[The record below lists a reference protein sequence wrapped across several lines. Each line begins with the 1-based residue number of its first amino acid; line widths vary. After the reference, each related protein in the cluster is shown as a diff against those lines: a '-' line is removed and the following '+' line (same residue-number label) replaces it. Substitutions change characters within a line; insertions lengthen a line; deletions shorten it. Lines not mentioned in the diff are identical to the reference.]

1 MTGLLRVV
9 LRVSVMAASA
19 GILSVAAAAQPLGEE
34 GVAIDL
40 AEATPPPLP
49 GSRSVSPPPLPAGS
63 AKGGPPP
70 LPQAS
75 GPVLPPSLPQ
85 SGPPAL
91 PPRAAESS
99 PAPGDMLR
107 LVRHDFQDINGW
119 GQPVEAYSMLL
130 PHDWRVAG
138 AVRWTGA
145 PGTPPCTA
153 TRDAQLY
160 LEAESP
166 DGLWGLYILPAPKVE
181 WLEVQETATPLV
193 PGMPPAS
200 VHFAPVLEQAMQ
212 AAHRPGSVC
221 RVTANTS
228 AEGLAEEA
236 FLPTIRPGARI
247 VERKDLP
254 ELRRQLQE
262 QMAPTQVQLDGM
274 MTGAFAMTYRL
285 ALDTPAGPIEE
296 EHLFLA
302 SGLLS
307 QVPLAGGGSF
317 STVEIS
323 GLPVLASRYPAGH
336 REDAQALL
344 GTMAATLRSNP
355 RWDAA
360 MAAHRA
366 EMTRTAVKGAE
377 ERSRIWVETSREI
390 SDMQMEGWRNR
401 QESADRMMALTSDQ
415 IREVQPM
422 RDPLTG
428 RDYELPNHYSSFYTN
443 PQGEILMSTDP
454 TFRAN
459 DLFPHESWTRLEDNP
474 R

>member
-1 MTGLLRVV
+1 MMGLWRVV
-9 LRVSVMAASA
+9 PRIWVMVALA
-19 GILSVAAAAQPLGEE
+19 GILSIAAAAQPAGEE
-34 GVAIDL
+34 GAAIDNL
-40 AEATPPPLP
+40 AQATSTPPPLP
-49 GSRSVSPPPLPAGS
+49 GGP

-75 GPVLPPSLPQ
+75 GPVLPPPLPQ
-85 SGPPAL
+85 SGPPLGAPPAL
-91 PPRAAESS
+91 PPRAADSS
-99 PAPGDMLR
+99 PAPSDLLR
-107 LVRHDFQDINGW
+107 LVRHDFQDINGF

-130 PHDWRVAG
+130 PHDWRVSG
-138 AVRWTGA
+138 EVRWTGG

-166 DGLWGLYILPAPKVE
+166 DGLWGLYILPAPKVD

-200 VHFAPVLEQAMQ
+200 TYFAPALEQAMQ

-236 FLPTIRPGARI
+236 FLPAMRPGARI
-247 VERKDLP
+247 VGREDQP

-274 MTGAFAMTYRL
+274 MTGAFAASYSI
-285 ALDTPAGPIEE
+285 AFETPAGPVEE
-296 EHLFLA
+296 DHLFMA
-302 SGLLS
+302 WGLLS

-317 STVEIS
+317 STVEII
-323 GLPVLASRYPAGH
+323 GLPVFASRYPAGH
-336 REDAQALL
+336 SRDDARAIL
-344 GTMAATLRSNP
+344 GTIAATLRSNP

-366 EMTRTAVKGAE
+366 EQTRTAIAGARD
-377 ERSRIWVETSREI
+377 RSRIWAETSREI
-390 SDMQMEGWRNR
+390 SEMQMEGWRNR

-415 IREVQPM
+415 IREVQPL
-422 RDPLTG
+422 RDPATG